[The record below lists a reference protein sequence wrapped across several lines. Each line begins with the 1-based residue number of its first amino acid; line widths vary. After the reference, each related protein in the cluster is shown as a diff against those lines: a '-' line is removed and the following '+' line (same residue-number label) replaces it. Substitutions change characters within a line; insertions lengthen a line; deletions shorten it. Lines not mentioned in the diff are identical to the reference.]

1 MCDARE
7 DICEI
12 RVQSSDSSRPFAK
25 AQVCTWVQSP
35 SVFSSNK
42 FCGFSDK
49 TIGKFYHFF
58 LFSIRL
64 TFPFF
69 LGKLQKI
76 YVTKKPKKKKK
87 KKT

>member
-12 RVQSSDSSRPFAK
+12 RVQSSDRSRPFAK

-49 TIGKFYHFF
+49 TFGKFYHFF
-58 LFSIRL
+58 SIFHSTNFSL
-64 TFPFF
+64 F
-69 LGKLQKI
+69 LGKLQKN
-76 YVTKKPKKKKK
+76 YVTKKNK

>member
-7 DICEI
+7 DIREI
-12 RVQSSDSSRPFAK
+12 RVQSSERSRPFAK

-42 FCGFSDK
+42 FCGFPDK
-49 TIGKFYHFF
+49 KLGKFYHFF
-58 LFSIRL
+58 SIVHSTNFSLFS
-64 TFPFF
+64 
-69 LGKLQKI
+69 GKIEKKI
-76 YVTKKPKKKKK
+76 CHKKTRKK

>member
-12 RVQSSDSSRPFAK
+12 RVQSSDRSRPFAK
-25 AQVCTWVQSP
+25 AQVCTWVPSP

-49 TIGKFYHFF
+49 KIEKFYHFF
-58 LFSIRL
+58 LLSIRL
-64 TFPFF
+64 IFPFS
-69 LGKLQKI
+69 LGKLKKIMSQKNQKDI
-76 YVTKKPKKKKK
+76 IQTIV
-87 KKT
+87 